1 MLKSCVISTITNI
14 CVGTKITFGE
24 FSASSA
30 LTWTH
35 RPRIPFM
42 AFSPGIGLSLGHGD
56 AVYVGLI
63 MSIFTGPTAFATPP
77 MLSLLEW
84 AVVMAGGTVIARR
97 EAVVLPRVNAILFD
111 KNPLRDDD
119 DDDDDNAVEMM
130 DDTDVSELMCMCT
143 CNLVAGT

>member
-1 MLKSCVISTITNI
+1 MGN
-14 CVGTKITFGE
+14 GTKTKLTFGE

-56 AVYVGLI
+56 AVYVGFT

-77 MLSLLEW
+77 MLSLLELV
-84 AVVMAGGTVIARR
+84 VVMVGGTAVARR
-97 EAVVLPRVNAILFD
+97 EAVVLPSVNAILFD
-111 KNPLRDDD
+111 TNPLRDDD
-119 DDDDDNAVEMM
+119 DDDDVVGDNAGEMM
-130 DDTDVSELMCMCT
+130 DDVDVSVSELMCMCM